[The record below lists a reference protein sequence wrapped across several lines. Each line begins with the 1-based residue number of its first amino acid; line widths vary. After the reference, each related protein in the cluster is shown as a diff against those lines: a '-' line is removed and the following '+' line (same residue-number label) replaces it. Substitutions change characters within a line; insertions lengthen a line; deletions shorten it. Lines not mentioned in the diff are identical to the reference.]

1 PAADGL
7 ADAGV
12 GAAGPAADA
21 LRRRAVRAPA
31 GRPDG
36 CDRAAAGRTRA
47 GRRRRRARTAH
58 RLDAATPMR
67 IAWLFPCVAILL
79 LAACAHRDGR
89 VGREMLLPEGAPRHP
104 VDEERQRF
112 IMAVPVR
119 DPMPVIPDN
128 MHRFRRTVAVCVGF
142 VVTDDGRTVDVVAHE
157 PGVACPQSTSVDA
170 TVHAHFR
177 AATVAAVQDWT
188 WFGAAICTFPEGV
201 V

>member
-1 PAADGL
+1 
-7 ADAGV
+7 
-12 GAAGPAADA
+12 
-21 LRRRAVRAPA
+21 
-31 GRPDG
+31 
-36 CDRAAAGRTRA
+36 
-47 GRRRRRARTAH
+47 
-58 RLDAATPMR
+58 MR

-128 MHRFRRTVAVCVGF
+128 MHRFRRTVAVCVGV

-201 V
+201 VPGDDCSAPGVELRAVPIRLDYRFVFTPGRSHASADR